1 MRVDCFNVI
10 IVDCRAE
17 QAKAGLYEVSKMFG
31 FRWRLHM
38 DNNAIRQR
46 SDELVSPYSGDLNLS
61 IKDEY
66 LQLRHYIAQSERHVS
81 DPNPTTLCIKLSF
94 KQLTSAFPNVGTA
107 L

>member
-1 MRVDCFNVI
+1 
-10 IVDCRAE
+10 
-17 QAKAGLYEVSKMFG
+17 MFG
-31 FRWRLHM
+31 FLWRLHEM

-66 LQLRHYIAQSERHVS
+66 LQLRHYIAQSERQVS
-81 DPNPTTLCIKLSF
+81 DPNPTTLCIELSF
-94 KQLTSAFPNVGTA
+94 KQLTSAFLNVGTA

>member
-1 MRVDCFNVI
+1 
-10 IVDCRAE
+10 
-17 QAKAGLYEVSKMFG
+17 MFG
-31 FRWRLHM
+31 FLWRLHEM

-81 DPNPTTLCIKLSF
+81 DPNPTTLCIE
-94 KQLTSAFPNVGTA
+94 PGPA
-107 L
+107 LALGELGGRPGPPILGGRQIVE